1 MISRQAVVSV
11 ARQSGIFLTF
21 LVLCLVMAILSERFF
36 TFPNIVNILRQS
48 SINGIIA
55 VGMTLVILTAG
66 IDLSVGSVL
75 ALSAVMTAQL
85 LVGGV
90 APIIASL
97 SGLIIGAAFGLFSG
111 VLMAVFLLPP
121 FIATLGTMTLAR
133 GLALSFTQGRP
144 ITGLPESFRVLGTA
158 LMGPIPAPVIVLL
171 LVFLLGVVF
180 LRLTTHGARL
190 QALGDNHTAARFTGI
205 PVKVYISMVYC
216 VSGALAALAGQILIG
231 RLDSAQPTMG
241 VGYEFDAIAA
251 VVIGGTSFSGGSGGL
266 GGTIVGV
273 LIITVINNGLNLL
286 NVPSFWGQ
294 VVKGIVI
301 VLALLLNNVSKL
313 EKGNQR

>member
-1 MISRQAVVSV
+1 LISGQAVIR
-11 ARQSGIFLTF
+11 ATRRSGILLSFLA
-21 LVLCLVMAILSERFF
+21 LCLVLAILSERFL

-75 ALSAVMTAQL
+75 ALSAVMTARL

-90 APIIASL
+90 TPIIASL
-97 SGLIIGAAFGLFSG
+97 SGLVIGAMLGLFNG
-111 VLMAVFLLPP
+111 ILVTRLRLPP
-121 FIATLGTMTLAR
+121 FIATLGTMTFAR

-158 LMGPIPAPVIVLL
+158 LAGPIPAPVIVVLI
-171 LVFLLGVVF
+171 VFLLGVIF
-180 LRLTTHGARL
+180 LRLTAQGARL
-190 QALGDNHTAARFTGI
+190 QALGNNHIAARFTGI
-205 PVKVYISMVYC
+205 PVKIYISMVYC

-241 VGYEFDAIAA
+241 AGYEFDAIAA
-251 VVIGGTSFSGGSGGL
+251 VVVGGTSFSGGSGGL
-266 GGTIVGV
+266 GGTLVGV

-286 NVPSFWGQ
+286 NVPAFWGQ

-301 VLALLLNNVSKL
+301 ALALLLNNVSKL
-313 EKGNQR
+313 ERRNRR